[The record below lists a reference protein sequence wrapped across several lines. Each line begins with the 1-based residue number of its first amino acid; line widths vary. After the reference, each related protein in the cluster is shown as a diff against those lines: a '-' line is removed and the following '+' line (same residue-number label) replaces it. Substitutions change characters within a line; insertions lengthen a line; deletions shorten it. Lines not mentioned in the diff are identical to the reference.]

1 MWYSSRR
8 TMGYSMRL
16 YTAFIKFEVHTL
28 YVWKT
33 REFRME
39 AADVVFNERDD
50 AKRMSAMT

>member
-1 MWYSSRR
+1 
-8 TMGYSMRL
+8 MGYSMRL

-39 AADVVFNERDD
+39 AADVVLNERDD